1 MGMRSIFDIGDQ
13 WLNGTLYLGG
23 NRRRYRRD
31 RTLLVIGRGRP
42 ADRRD
47 FPWGTLLINV
57 TGSFVIGFFFRADR
71 PERKSLRRF
80 DRPPVCDDRH
90 LRRLHHLFVIQPANT

>member
-13 WLNGTLYLGG
+13 WLNGTYIWVAIGG
-23 NRRRYRRD
+23 G
-31 RTLLVIGRGRP
+31 IGATGRFWLSGVT
-42 ADRRD
+42 ARLIGET

-57 TGSFVIGFFFRADR
+57 DRLVRHRLFLCADR
-71 PERKSLRRF
+71 PERKSLCRI
-80 DRPPVCDDRH
+80 DRPPVRDDRH